1 MSSLSEMSAKPTLQG
16 LRDRHSELQKR
27 LTQMQM
33 QHETIHALHTQQY
46 LSSIRESMRSLF
58 EVISHVRAADK
69 TLVDWHHRSDKLKL
83 ALRFVGLD
91 RRTAS
96 VVEKKTDKLKARV
109 LVVENKFDSANHL
122 VATGL
127 RATENLKTEFAH
139 FSDNSL
145 DPIAKETIMARKH
158 LDTSHETIE
167 YQIGQQRAEQSTT
180 EGRMR
185 ETSQSLARTKLDR
198 QNAEGARGVLAA
210 VS

>member
-1 MSSLSEMSAKPTLQG
+1 
-16 LRDRHSELQKR
+16 
-27 LTQMQM
+27 
-33 QHETIHALHTQQY
+33 
-46 LSSIRESMRSLF
+46 
-58 EVISHVRAADK
+58 
-69 TLVDWHHRSDKLKL
+69 
-83 ALRFVGLD
+83 
-91 RRTAS
+91 
-96 VVEKKTDKLKARV
+96 
-109 LVVENKFDSANHL
+109 VVENKFDSANHL

-127 RATENLKTEFAH
+127 RATENLKAEFAH